1 MPMFQDPDH
10 ERFYGSWSAE
20 HNQNYS
26 QNRGYTVMADNR
38 RTDRKDGDMMEIF
51 QADEHLDHHQHHQ
64 PEGLRLQTG
73 DRESIISEIKRR
85 QVPAWK
91 GQSLGDYPATQNQ
104 SSQSFVHVLQRE
116 EDVPP
121 NNGKDAPVSGEKEV
135 LASPAE
141 VERPRSA
148 LHSGDFREGA
158 AQLKIQRDSLSS
170 FLGRQDHPQSL
181 RLASSPTTPW
191 YTPSVFSR
199 KENEINGNHRQS
211 LASVSRARA
220 PSTGSLSSSYVLKA
234 PTSPLVHQA
243 NNTDLDFSPKVDL
256 MDLSD
261 NADRANRRRT
271 LPPPKTTQQLALSPS
286 DRPGA
291 INISRS
297 HTTVRREATFPY
309 QAHQPRKSSTS
320 SYSLQ
325 LASPPRS
332 YMPRPRGPSFAS
344 DLSPIHYAPM
354 VGSYEE
360 SILRGRMSTTPSKP
374 LDFTAQIGV
383 LGKGKC
389 KANLKCPPHVTV
401 AFPAVFYSYPNS
413 GNGRS
418 ISDDS
423 PSPYVGLIDLEHSLP
438 KDDSSSSKSRR
449 AHTSPSRTIPGR
461 NLGDEGN
468 PQMPYDDQLERRK
481 REKKSRRAQSPKAP
495 PGGCYRIPQQGQLQ
509 IVIKNPNK
517 TAVKL
522 FLVPYDLSDMEP
534 GTKTFIRQRSYSAGP
549 IIDMPLTARKNYGT
563 DRPEASLNPTED
575 PKDKPVLR
583 YLIHLNM
590 CCPSKGRY
598 YLYSTIRVV
607 FANRVPDG
615 KEKLRN
621 ETQYPEPRYSAYKPA
636 RDTTFSTSVAKSA
649 MDRSFR
655 RRSAGIGF
663 SEGLVSFDGAP
674 GPTPYAHR
682 FSPASPNVAAI
693 PFSLSSVPR
702 EEHRSLPNVEQYRED
717 GKEWF
722 RSPSHLR
729 IHTKAT
735 SSSSSGLFG
744 TGTTPSS
751 QDTGYPEH
759 MAGFYNKLSKG
770 DAGYGGYPF
779 SSGSSVSE
787 AGESLLAKRL
797 RDLEVKKQEERDSE

>member
-1 MPMFQDPDH
+1 MPIFQDPDH
-10 ERFYGSWSAE
+10 ERLYGSWSAE
-20 HNQNYS
+20 HHHNYS
-26 QNRGYTVMADNR
+26 QTRPYTIMTDEK
-38 RTDRKDGDMMEIF
+38 RTDREDGDMMEIF
-51 QADEHLDHHQHHQ
+51 EVDEHLDHHHQH
-64 PEGLRLQTG
+64 EGLRLQTG
-73 DRESIISEIKRR
+73 DRESLISEIKRR
-85 QVPAWK
+85 QVPVWK
-91 GQSLGDYPATQNQ
+91 GQSFEKYPVSQNQ
-104 SSQSFVHVLQRE
+104 SSQSLTHFSRRE
-116 EDVPP
+116 ENAQP
-121 NNGKDAPVSGEKEV
+121 NPDKDAPTSSEKEA

-141 VERPRSA
+141 IERPRSA

-158 AQLKIQRDSLSS
+158 SQLKAQRDLLAS
-170 FLGRQDHPQSL
+170 FLGRQDHPQSA

-199 KENEINGNHRQS
+199 KENEFNGNHRQA
-211 LASVSRARA
+211 LASVSRSRA
-220 PSTGSLSSSYVLKA
+220 PSAGSLSSSYVLKA

-243 NNTDLDFSPKVDL
+243 NNTDLDFSPKVDF
-256 MDLSD
+256 MDLSGD
-261 NADRANRRRT
+261 AERSNRRRT
-271 LPPPKTTQQLALSPS
+271 LPPETFQRFASSPS

-309 QAHQPRKSSTS
+309 QAHQPRKTLTS

-332 YMPRPRGPSFAS
+332 YMPRPRRPSFAS
-344 DLSPIHYAPM
+344 DISPIHYAPM

-438 KDDSSSSKSRR
+438 KDDCGSSKPRR
-449 AHTSPSRTIPGR
+449 THTSPSRTAAGR
-461 NLGDEGN
+461 HPGDESN
-468 PQMPYDDQLERRK
+468 PQPPYDDQLERRK
-481 REKKSRRAQSPKAP
+481 REKKSRRTQSPKAP

-549 IIDMPLTARKNYGT
+549 VIDMPLAARKNYGT

-583 YLIHLNM
+583 YLIHLNI

-598 YLYSTIRVV
+598 YLYSTVRVV

-621 ETQYPEPRYSAYKPA
+621 ETQYPEPRYSPYKPS
-636 RDTTFSTSVAKSA
+636 RDTNMGASATKSA
-649 MDRSFR
+649 MDKSFR

-674 GPTPYAHR
+674 GPTPYPHR
-682 FSPASPNVAAI
+682 FSAGSPNAAPI
-693 PFSLSSVPR
+693 PFSLSSVSR
-702 EEHRSLPNVEQYRED
+702 DEHRSLPTVEQYRED
-717 GKEWF
+717 GTEWF

-729 IHTKAT
+729 IHTKPT
-735 SSSSSGLFG
+735 SSSSSGVFG
-744 TGTTPSS
+744 TGTTSSS
-751 QDTGYPEH
+751 QDVDPPEH
-759 MAGFYNKLSKG
+759 MAGLYNKLSKG

-779 SSGSSVSE
+779 SSGSSASE

-797 RDLEVKKQEERDSE
+797 RDLEVKKQEERD